1 MSKKS
6 IQKVYALTPMQ
17 EGMLYHAM
25 LDPHSSS
32 YFTQLELGIHGAFD
46 LEIFEKSVNELIRSY
61 DILRTVFV
69 HQQLQKPR
77 QVVLAERKTKVHYED
92 ISHADE
98 NRQKEHIERYK
109 QDVQRQGFNL
119 AKDILFKVAVFRL
132 AADQLYLVWSNHHI
146 MMDGW
151 SMGVLMKSLF
161 QNYEALRAGRT
172 PANGQGKPYSDYIK
186 WLGKQDN
193 EEAESYWSER
203 LAGFEQ
209 PSVLPGRLPV
219 KKDEYVNK
227 EYSFTWDE
235 TLVGRIQKT
244 ANLHQV
250 TGPNLFQ
257 AVWGIV
263 LSKYNFTDDVVFG
276 TVVSGR
282 PSEINGIET
291 MAGLFINTIPVRVKV
306 ERDAAFA
313 DIFTAVQ
320 QHAVEA
326 ERYDYVPLY
335 EIQKRSALDGNLLNH
350 LVAFENYPL
359 DQELENGSMEDRLG
373 FSIKVESAFEQ
384 TSFDFNLIVYP
395 GKTWTVKIKYNG
407 AAFDSAFIERT
418 AEHLTRMME
427 AAVDQPAAFVREYG
441 LVGDEEQRQIVEV
454 FNSTKAELPEGMAVH
469 QVFEEQAKRTPAS
482 TAVVYEGT
490 VLTYR
495 ELNAAANRLAR
506 KLVEQGLQKGETA
519 AIMNDRSV
527 ETVVGMLAVLK
538 AGAAYVPLDPALP
551 GDRLRF
557 MAEDSSVRMVLTG
570 NSYSGQA
577 HQLQVPVL
585 TLDIGIEDGEADNL
599 NLPSA
604 PSDLAYIMYT
614 SGSTGKPKGVMIEH
628 KSILRLVKNAGYVP
642 VTEED
647 RMAQTGAVSFDAGTF
662 EVFGALLNGAAL
674 YPVKKETLLDAKQ
687 FAAFLREQSITTMW
701 LTSPLF
707 NQLAAKDA
715 GMFGT
720 LRHLIIGGDALV
732 PHIVSKV
739 KQASPSLSLWNGY
752 GPTENTTFST
762 SFLIDREYGG
772 SIPIGKPI
780 GNSTAYILDEQ
791 QCLQPIGA
799 PGELCVGGVG
809 VARGYVNLPELTEK
823 QFLEDPFRPGERIYR
838 TGDLARWLPDG
849 NIEFLGRIDNQVKVR
864 GFRIELGEIET
875 KLNMAEHVTEAAV
888 IIRKNKADENEI
900 CAYFTADRE
909 VAVSELRKT
918 LSQSLPDY
926 MVPAHLIQMD
936 SLPLTPNG
944 KINKKELPAPQS
956 EAVQPEY
963 AAPKTESEKKLAEI
977 WEGILGV
984 KAGVTDN
991 FFMIGGHSLK
1001 AMMMT
1006 AKIQEH
1012 FHKEVPIKVLFEKPT
1027 IQELALYLEENES
1040 KEEQTFEPIRQA
1052 SYQQHYP
1059 VSPAQRR
1066 MYILNQLGQAN
1077 TSYNVPAVLLLEG
1090 EVDKDRLENAIQ
1102 QLINRHE
1109 ILRTSFDMIDGE
1121 VVQTVHKN
1129 ISFQLEAAKGRE
1141 EDAEEII
1148 KAFVQPFELN
1158 RAPLVRSKLVQL
1170 EEKRHLLLIDMHHI
1184 ITDGSSTGI
1193 LIGDLAKI
1201 YQGADLELPQIHY
1214 KDYAVWHKEQTNYQK
1229 DEEYW
1234 LDVFKGELPILDL
1247 PADFERP
1254 AERSFAGERV
1264 MFGLD
1269 KQITAQIKSLMA
1281 ETDTTMYMFLLAAFN
1296 VLLSKYAS
1304 QDDIIVGSPTAG
1316 RTHPDLQGV
1325 PGMFVNTVAL
1335 RTAPA
1340 GDKTFAQFLEEVK
1353 TASLQAFEHQS
1364 YPLEELIEKLPLTRD
1379 TSRSPLFS
1387 VMFNMQN
1394 MEIPSLR
1401 LGDLKIS
1408 SYSMLHHVAKFDLSL
1423 EAVERE
1429 EDIGLSFDYATALF
1443 KDETIRRWSRHFV
1456 NIIKAAAANPN
1467 VRLSDVDLLSS
1478 AETAALLEERHMTQ
1492 ITEATFA
1499 ALFEKQAQQTPDHPA
1514 VKAGGNLL
1522 TYRELDEQANQLAHH
1537 LRAQGAGNE
1546 DIVAIVMDRSAE
1558 VMVSIL
1564 GVMKAGAAFL
1574 PIDPDTPEERIRY
1587 SLEDS
1592 GAKFAV
1598 VNERNMTAIG
1608 QYEGTIVSLDDGKW
1622 RNESKERP
1630 SSISG
1635 SRNLAYVIYTSGTT
1649 GKPKGVQIEHRN
1661 LTNYVSWF
1669 SEEAG
1674 LTENDKTVLLSSYA
1688 FDLGY
1693 TSMFPVLLGG
1703 GELHIVQKETYT
1715 APDEIAHYIKE
1726 HGITYIKLTPSLFH
1740 TIVNTASFAKDANFE
1755 SLRLIVLGGEKIIPT
1770 DVIAFR
1776 KMYGHT
1782 EFINHYGPTEAT
1794 IGAIAGRVDLSE
1806 PDAFAKRP
1814 TIGRPIANAG
1824 ALVLNEALKLVP
1836 PGASGQLYITG
1847 QGLARGYLNRPQ
1859 LTAERFVENPYSP
1872 GSLMYKTGDVV
1883 QRLSDGTLAF
1893 IGRADDQVKIRGY
1906 RIEPKE
1912 IETVMLSLSGIQEAV
1927 VLAVS
1932 EGGLQ
1937 ELCAYYTSD
1946 QAIEKAELRK
1956 QLSLTLPSHMIPAFF
1971 VQVDAIPLTANG
1983 KTDRNALP
1991 KPNAAQ
1997 SGGKA
2002 LAVPETALEENLC
2015 RIWQKT
2021 LGIEAIGIDD
2031 NFFDLGGHSLKGM
2044 MLIANIQAEL
2054 EKSVP
2059 LKALFEQPTVRQL
2072 AAYMEA
2078 SAVSGGHQVLKPADK
2093 QDMYPL
2099 SSAQKRMYVLNQLDR
2114 QTISYN
2120 MPSVLLMEGEL
2131 DISRLRDSLNQLVN
2145 RHESLRTS
2153 FMEANGEP
2161 VQRIIEKAEVD
2172 LHVFEAK
2179 EDEADQKIKEFIR
2192 PFDLNDAPLIRAAL
2206 LRIEAKK
2213 HLLLLD
2219 MHHIIADGVSRGIF
2233 VKELALLYKGE
2244 QLPEP
2249 ALHYK
2254 DFAVWQNEAEQKERM
2269 KEHEAYWM
2277 SVLSGELP
2285 ELDLPLDYARPPVQ
2299 SFKGDTI
2306 RFRTGS
2312 ETAKAVEK
2320 LLAETGTTLHM
2331 VLHAV
2336 FHVFLSKISG
2346 QRDIVIGSVTAGR
2359 TNADVQDMPGMFVN
2373 TLALR
2378 MEAKE
2383 QQTFAELL
2391 EQAKQTNLSALEHQ
2405 EYPFEDL
2412 VNQLDLPRDM
2422 SRNPLFNVMVTTE
2435 NPDKEQLT
2443 LQNLSISPYEAHQGT
2458 SKFDLTLGG
2467 FTDENGIGLQ
2477 LEYATDLFAKE
2488 TAEKWS
2494 EYVLRLLKAVA
2505 DNPNQPLSSLS
2516 LVTETEKQALLE
2528 AWKGKALP
2536 VPTDKTVHQLF
2547 EETVQR
2553 HKDRPAV
2560 TYNGQS
2566 WTYGELNAKANRL
2579 ARILMDCGISP
2590 DDRVGILTKPSL
2602 EMSAAVLGVL
2612 KAGAA
2617 FVPID
2622 PDYPD
2627 QRIEYILQDSG
2638 AKLLLKQEGISVP
2651 DSFTGDV
2658 ILLDGSRTIL
2668 SLPLD
2673 ENDEGNPE
2681 TAVTAE
2687 NLAYMIYTSGTT
2699 GQPKG
2704 VMVEHHALVNLCF
2717 WHHDAFSMTAED
2729 RSAKYAGFGF
2739 DASIWEMF
2747 PTWTI
2752 GAELHVIDE
2761 AIRLDIVRL
2770 NDYFETNGITITFL
2784 PTQLAEQFMELENT
2798 SLRVLLTGGDKLKR
2812 AVKKPYTLVNN
2823 YGPTENTV
2831 VATSAE
2837 IHPEEG
2843 SLSIG
2848 RAIANTRVY
2857 ILGEGNQV
2865 QPEGVAGELCV
2876 AGRGLARGYLNR
2888 EDETAKR
2895 FVADPF
2901 VPGERMYRTGDLVK
2915 WTGGGIEYI
2924 GRIDQQVKVR
2934 GYRIELSEIE
2944 VQLAQLSEVQDA
2956 AVTAVKDKGGNT
2968 AIAAYVTPETADIE
2982 VLKSALRETLP
2993 DYMIPAF
3000 WVTLSEL
3007 PVTANGK
3014 VDRKALPEPD
3024 IEAGSGEYKA
3034 PTTDMEELLAGIWQD
3049 VLGMSEV
3056 GVTDNFFSLG
3066 GDSIK
3071 GIQMASRLNQ
3081 HGWKL
3086 EMKDL
3091 FQHPTIEELTQYVE
3105 RAEGKQADQGP
3116 VEGEVILTPIQRW
3129 FFEKNFTNKHH
3140 WNQSVMLHAKK
3151 GFDPERVE
3159 KTLQALIEH
3168 HDALRMVY
3176 REGQEDVIQYNRGL
3190 EAASAQLEV
3199 IQIEGQ
3205 AADYEDRI
3213 EREAERLQSSID
3225 LQEGGL
3231 LKAGLF
3237 QAEDGDHLLLAIHH
3251 LVVDGV
3257 SWRILLE
3264 DFAAVYTQL
3273 EQGNEPVLPQ
3283 KTHSFAEYAER
3294 LQDFA
3299 NSKAFL
3305 KEKEYW
3311 RQLEEQAVAAKLP
3324 KDRESGDQRM
3334 KHTKTI
3340 EFSLTAEETEQ
3351 LTTKVHEAY
3360 HTEMN
3365 DILLTA
3371 FGLAMKE
3378 WTGQDRVNV
3387 HLEGHGREEIIE
3399 DLTISR
3405 TVGWFTSMYPMVL
3418 DMKHADDLGYQLK
3431 QMKED
3436 IRHVPNKGVGYGILR
3451 YLTAPEHKED
3461 VAFSIQPDVS
3471 FNYLGQFDEMSDA
3484 GLFTRSELPSGQSLS
3499 PETEKPNALD
3509 VVGYIENGKLTMSLA
3524 YHSLEFHEKTV
3535 QTFSDSF
3542 KAHLLRI
3549 IEHCL
3554 SQDGTELTPSDLGD
3568 DDLTLDELDKL
3579 MEIF

>member
-235 TLVGRIQKT
+235 TLVARIQQT

-263 LSKYNFTDDVVFG
+263 LSKYNFTDDVIFG

-490 VLTYR
+490 KLTYR

-506 KLVEQGLQKGETA
+506 KLVEHGLQKGETA

-557 MAEDSSVRMVLTG
+557 MAEDSSVRMVLIG
-570 NSYSGQA
+570 NSYTGQA

-585 TLDIGIEDGEADNL
+585 TLDIGFEESEAADNL

-780 GNSTAYILDEQ
+780 GNSTAYIMDEQ

-799 PGELCVGGVG
+799 PGELCVGGIG

-1499 ALFEKQAQQTPDHPA
+1499 ALFEKQAQQTPDHSA

-1608 QYEGTIVSLDDGKW
+1608 QYEGIIVSLDDGKW

-1794 IGAIAGRVDLSE
+1794 IGAIAGRVDLYE

-1883 QRLSDGTLAF
+1883 RRLSDGTLAF

-1946 QAIEKAELRK
+1946 QDIEKAELRY

-2002 LAVPETALEENLC
+2002 LAAPETALEESLC

-2249 ALHYK
+2249 TLHYK

-2391 EQAKQTNLSALEHQ
+2391 ELAKQTNLSALEHQ

-2488 TAEKWS
+2488 TVEKWS

-2553 HKDRPAV
+2553 HKDCPAV

-2566 WTYGELNAKANRL
+2566 WTYGELNAKAN
-2579 ARILMDCGISP
+2579 
-2590 DDRVGILTKPSL
+2590 
-2602 EMSAAVLGVL
+2602 
-2612 KAGAA
+2612 
-2617 FVPID
+2617 
-2622 PDYPD
+2622 
-2627 QRIEYILQDSG
+2627 
-2638 AKLLLKQEGISVP
+2638 
-2651 DSFTGDV
+2651 
-2658 ILLDGSRTIL
+2658 
-2668 SLPLD
+2668 
-2673 ENDEGNPE
+2673 
-2681 TAVTAE
+2681 
-2687 NLAYMIYTSGTT
+2687 
-2699 GQPKG
+2699 
-2704 VMVEHHALVNLCF
+2704 
-2717 WHHDAFSMTAED
+2717 
-2729 RSAKYAGFGF
+2729 
-2739 DASIWEMF
+2739 
-2747 PTWTI
+2747 
-2752 GAELHVIDE
+2752 
-2761 AIRLDIVRL
+2761 
-2770 NDYFETNGITITFL
+2770 
-2784 PTQLAEQFMELENT
+2784 
-2798 SLRVLLTGGDKLKR
+2798 
-2812 AVKKPYTLVNN
+2812 
-2823 YGPTENTV
+2823 
-2831 VATSAE
+2831 
-2837 IHPEEG
+2837 
-2843 SLSIG
+2843 
-2848 RAIANTRVY
+2848 
-2857 ILGEGNQV
+2857 
-2865 QPEGVAGELCV
+2865 
-2876 AGRGLARGYLNR
+2876 RGYLNR

-2968 AIAAYVTPETADIE
+2968 AIAAYVTPESADIE
-2982 VLKSALRETLP
+2982 ALKSALKETLP

-3000 WVTLSEL
+3000 WVTLDEL

-3091 FQHPTIEELTQYVE
+3091 FQHPTIEALTQYVE

-3168 HDALRMVY
+3168 HDALRMVF
-3176 REGQEDVIQYNRGL
+3176 REENGDIVQAYQPIGE
-3190 EAASAQLEV
+3190 SEV
-3199 IQIEGQ
+3199 SFEIVDLYGSDEEMLRSQIKIL
-3205 AADYEDRI
+3205 ANK
-3213 EREAERLQSSID
+3213 LQSSLD
-3225 LQEGGL
+3225 LQNGPL
-3231 LKAGLF
+3231 LKAE
-3237 QAEDGDHLLLAIHH
+3237 QYRTEAGDHLLIAVHH

-3264 DFAAVYTQL
+3264 DFASGYMQAEKEESLVF
-3273 EQGNEPVLPQ
+3273 PQ
-3283 KTHSFAEYAER
+3283 KTNSFKDWAEELAAFSQSAHLLQQAIYWSQIAAE
-3294 LQDFA
+3294 QV
-3299 NSKAFL
+3299 SP
-3305 KEKEYW
+3305 
-3311 RQLEEQAVAAKLP
+3311 LP
-3324 KDRESGDQRM
+3324 KDC
-3334 KHTKTI
+3334 K
-3340 EFSLTAEETEQ
+3340 TEQ
-3351 LTTKVHEAY
+3351 RIVKDTSSVLCELTEEDTKHLLTDVHQPY
-3360 HTEMN
+3360 GTEIN
-3365 DILLTA
+3365 DILLSA
-3371 FGLAMKE
+3371 LGLTMKE
-3378 WTGQDRVNV
+3378 WTKGAKIGIN
-3387 HLEGHGREEIIE
+3387 LEGHGREDIIPNVN
-3399 DLTISR
+3399 ISR
-3405 TVGWFTSMYPMVL
+3405 TVGWFTAQYPVVL
-3418 DMKHADDLGYQLK
+3418 DISDADASAVIK
-3431 QMKED
+3431 TVKENLRRIPD
-3436 IRHVPNKGVGYGILR
+3436 KGVGYGILR
-3451 YLTAPEHKED
+3451 YFTETAETKGFTPE
-3461 VAFSIQPDVS
+3461 IS
-3471 FNYLGQFDEMSDA
+3471 FNYLGQFD
-3484 GLFTRSELPSGQSLS
+3484 SEVKTDFFEPSAFDMGRQVSGESEALYALS
-3499 PETEKPNALD
+3499 FSGMIRNGRFVLSCSYNEKEFERATIEERMERFKENLLMLIRHCTEKED
-3509 VVGYIENGKLTMSLA
+3509 K
-3524 YHSLEFHEKTV
+3524 EF
-3535 QTFSDSF
+3535 
-3542 KAHLLRI
+3542 
-3549 IEHCL
+3549 
-3554 SQDGTELTPSDLGD
+3554 TPSDFSAEDLEMDEMGD
-3568 DDLTLDELDKL
+3568 
-3579 MEIF
+3579 IFDMLEENLK

>member
-92 ISHADE
+92 ISHADAE
-98 NRQKEHIERYK
+98 RQKEHIERYK

-132 AADQLYLVWSNHHI
+132 DADQLYLVWSNHHI

-161 QNYEALRAGRT
+161 QNYEALRAGRI

-203 LAGFEQ
+203 LADFEQ
-209 PSVLPGRLPV
+209 PSVLPGRLPE

-235 TLVGRIQKT
+235 KLVARIQQA
-244 ANLHQV
+244 ANRHQV

-306 ERDAAFA
+306 DRDAAFA
-313 DIFTAVQ
+313 DIFSAVQ

-359 DQELENGSMEDRLG
+359 DQELENGSMEERLG

-395 GKTWTVKIKYNG
+395 GQTWTVKIKYNG

-441 LVGDEEQRQIVEV
+441 LVRDEEQLQIVEV
-454 FNSTKAELPEGMAVH
+454 FNSTKAELPEEMAVH

-482 TAVVYEGT
+482 TAVVYEGIE
-490 VLTYR
+490 LTYR
-495 ELNAAANRLAR
+495 ELNTAANRLAR
-506 KLVEQGLQKGETA
+506 KLIEQGLQKGETA
-519 AIMNDRSV
+519 AIMNDRSI
-527 ETVVGMLAVLK
+527 ETVGGMLAVLK

-551 GDRLRF
+551 EDRLRF
-557 MAEDSSVRMVLTG
+557 MAEDSSIRMVLAGKT
-570 NSYSGQA
+570 YAEQA

-585 TLDIGIEDGEADNL
+585 TLDSGVEESEAADNL

-687 FAAFLREQSITTMW
+687 FAAYLREQRITTMW

-739 KQASPSLSLWNGY
+739 RQASPALSLWNGY

-762 SFLIDREYGG
+762 AFQIDREYSG

-780 GNSTAYILDEQ
+780 GNSTAYIMDEQ
-791 QCLQPIGA
+791 QRLQPIGA
-799 PGELCVGGVG
+799 PGELCVGGIG
-809 VARGYVNLPELTEK
+809 VARGYVNLPELTEE
-823 QFLEDPFRPGERIYR
+823 QFLEDPYRPGERVYR

-909 VAVSELRKT
+909 VSVSGLRKT

-926 MVPAHLIQMD
+926 MVPAHLIQLD

-956 EAVQPEY
+956 EAVQQEY
-963 AAPKTESEKKLAEI
+963 AAPETESEKKLAEI
-977 WEGILGV
+977 WEGILGI

-1027 IQELALYLEENES
+1027 IQELALYLDENES

-1129 ISFQLEAAKGRE
+1129 ISFGLEAAKGRE
-1141 EDAEEII
+1141 EDAEEMI
-1148 KAFVQPFELN
+1148 KAFIQPFELN

-1193 LIGDLAKI
+1193 LIGDLAKM

-1214 KDYAVWHKEQTNYQK
+1214 KDYAVWHKEHADHQK
-1229 DEEYW
+1229 DEAYW
-1234 LDVFKGELPILDL
+1234 LDTFKGELPVLDL

-1269 KQITAQIKSLMA
+1269 KQITAQIKSLLA

-1304 QDDIIVGSPTAG
+1304 QEDIIVGSPTAG
-1316 RTHPDLQGV
+1316 RIHPDLQGV

-1443 KDETIRRWSRHFV
+1443 KDETIRRWSSHFV

-1467 VRLSDVDLLSS
+1467 VRLSDADLLSP

-1499 ALFEKQAQQTPDHPA
+1499 ALFEEQAQQTPDHPA
-1514 VKAGGNLL
+1514 VKAGGKLL

-1537 LRAQGAGNE
+1537 LRAQGAGSE

-1592 GAKFAV
+1592 GAKIAV

-1608 QYEGTIVSLDDGKW
+1608 RYDGTIINLDDKEW
-1622 RNESKERP
+1622 RNESKERLSP
-1630 SSISG
+1630 ISG

-1669 SEEAG
+1669 SQEAG
-1674 LTENDKTVLLSSYA
+1674 LTETDKSVLLSSYA

-1693 TSMFPVLLGG
+1693 TSVFPVLLAG

-1715 APDEIAHYIKE
+1715 APDEIGRYIKE

-1740 TIVNTASFAKDANFE
+1740 TMVNTASFTKEPNFA
-1755 SLRLIVLGGEKIIPT
+1755 SLRLIVLGGEKIIPA
-1770 DVIAFR
+1770 DVLAFSNVYR
-1776 KMYGHT
+1776 HT
-1782 EFINHYGPTEAT
+1782 GFINHYGPTEAT

-1806 PDAFAKRP
+1806 PDAFTKRP
-1814 TIGRPIANAG
+1814 TIGQPIANAG

-1847 QGLARGYLNRPQ
+1847 KGLARGYLNRPQ

-1883 QRLSDGTLAF
+1883 RRLSDGSLEF

-1927 VLAVS
+1927 VLTVS

-1937 ELCAYYTSD
+1937 ELCAYYTAD
-1946 QAIEKAELRK
+1946 HAIEKAELRNL
-1956 QLSLTLPSHMIPAFF
+1956 LSQTLPSHMIPAFF

-1997 SGGKA
+1997 SGRKA
-2002 LAVPETALEENLC
+2002 SAAPETALEKNLC
-2015 RIWQKT
+2015 SIWQKT
-2021 LGIEAIGIDD
+2021 LGIDAIGIDD

-2054 EKSVP
+2054 EKTVP

-2078 SAVSGGHQVLKPADK
+2078 SAVSGGRHVLKPADK
-2093 QDMYPL
+2093 QEMYPL

-2131 DISRLRDSLNQLVN
+2131 DLSRLRDSLNQLVN

-2153 FMEANGEP
+2153 FTEANGEP
-2161 VQRIIEKAEVD
+2161 VQRILEAAAVD

-2179 EDEADQKIKEFIR
+2179 EDEAEQKIKEFIR
-2192 PFDLNDAPLIRAAL
+2192 PFDLNDAPLIRAVL

-2244 QLPEP
+2244 QLPKP

-2254 DFAVWQNEAEQKERM
+2254 DFAVWQNEAEQKDRM
-2269 KEHEAYWM
+2269 KEHEAYWL

-2299 SFKGDTI
+2299 SFKGDTV

-2378 MEAKE
+2378 MEAEE
-2383 QQTFAELL
+2383 QHTFAELL

-2443 LQNLSISPYEAHQGT
+2443 LQNLSISPYESHQGT

-2477 LEYATDLFAKE
+2477 LEYATDLFSKE

-2505 DNPNQPLSSLS
+2505 ENPNQPLSSLL
-2516 LVTETEKQALLE
+2516 LVTETEKQTLLD
-2528 AWKGKALP
+2528 AWKGKTLP

-2547 EETVQR
+2547 EETALR

-2579 ARILMDCGISP
+2579 ARILIDCGVRA
-2590 DDRVGILTKPSL
+2590 DERVGVLTKPSL

-2627 QRIEYILQDSG
+2627 QRIDYILQDSG

-2651 DSFTGDV
+2651 DSFSGDV
-2658 ILLDGSRTIL
+2658 ILLDGARTIL

-2673 ENDEGNPE
+2673 ENDEENPF
-2681 TAVTAE
+2681 TAAKAE

-2717 WHHDAFSMTAED
+2717 WHHDAFNMTAED
-2729 RSAKYAGFGF
+2729 RSAKY
-2739 DASIWEMF
+2739 
-2747 PTWTI
+2747 
-2752 GAELHVIDE
+2752 
-2761 AIRLDIVRL
+2761 
-2770 NDYFETNGITITFL
+2770 
-2784 PTQLAEQFMELENT
+2784 
-2798 SLRVLLTGGDKLKR
+2798 
-2812 AVKKPYTLVNN
+2812 
-2823 YGPTENTV
+2823 
-2831 VATSAE
+2831 
-2837 IHPEEG
+2837 
-2843 SLSIG
+2843 
-2848 RAIANTRVY
+2848 
-2857 ILGEGNQV
+2857 
-2865 QPEGVAGELCV
+2865 
-2876 AGRGLARGYLNR
+2876 
-2888 EDETAKR
+2888 
-2895 FVADPF
+2895 
-2901 VPGERMYRTGDLVK
+2901 
-2915 WTGGGIEYI
+2915 
-2924 GRIDQQVKVR
+2924 
-2934 GYRIELSEIE
+2934 
-2944 VQLAQLSEVQDA
+2944 
-2956 AVTAVKDKGGNT
+2956 
-2968 AIAAYVTPETADIE
+2968 
-2982 VLKSALRETLP
+2982 
-2993 DYMIPAF
+2993 
-3000 WVTLSEL
+3000 
-3007 PVTANGK
+3007 
-3014 VDRKALPEPD
+3014 
-3024 IEAGSGEYKA
+3024 
-3034 PTTDMEELLAGIWQD
+3034 
-3049 VLGMSEV
+3049 
-3056 GVTDNFFSLG
+3056 
-3066 GDSIK
+3066 
-3071 GIQMASRLNQ
+3071 
-3081 HGWKL
+3081 
-3086 EMKDL
+3086 
-3091 FQHPTIEELTQYVE
+3091 
-3105 RAEGKQADQGP
+3105 
-3116 VEGEVILTPIQRW
+3116 
-3129 FFEKNFTNKHH
+3129 
-3140 WNQSVMLHAKK
+3140 
-3151 GFDPERVE
+3151 
-3159 KTLQALIEH
+3159 
-3168 HDALRMVY
+3168 
-3176 REGQEDVIQYNRGL
+3176 
-3190 EAASAQLEV
+3190 
-3199 IQIEGQ
+3199 
-3205 AADYEDRI
+3205 
-3213 EREAERLQSSID
+3213 
-3225 LQEGGL
+3225 
-3231 LKAGLF
+3231 
-3237 QAEDGDHLLLAIHH
+3237 
-3251 LVVDGV
+3251 
-3257 SWRILLE
+3257 
-3264 DFAAVYTQL
+3264 
-3273 EQGNEPVLPQ
+3273 
-3283 KTHSFAEYAER
+3283 
-3294 LQDFA
+3294 
-3299 NSKAFL
+3299 
-3305 KEKEYW
+3305 
-3311 RQLEEQAVAAKLP
+3311 
-3324 KDRESGDQRM
+3324 
-3334 KHTKTI
+3334 
-3340 EFSLTAEETEQ
+3340 
-3351 LTTKVHEAY
+3351 
-3360 HTEMN
+3360 
-3365 DILLTA
+3365 
-3371 FGLAMKE
+3371 
-3378 WTGQDRVNV
+3378 
-3387 HLEGHGREEIIE
+3387 
-3399 DLTISR
+3399 
-3405 TVGWFTSMYPMVL
+3405 
-3418 DMKHADDLGYQLK
+3418 
-3431 QMKED
+3431 
-3436 IRHVPNKGVGYGILR
+3436 
-3451 YLTAPEHKED
+3451 
-3461 VAFSIQPDVS
+3461 
-3471 FNYLGQFDEMSDA
+3471 
-3484 GLFTRSELPSGQSLS
+3484 
-3499 PETEKPNALD
+3499 
-3509 VVGYIENGKLTMSLA
+3509 
-3524 YHSLEFHEKTV
+3524 
-3535 QTFSDSF
+3535 
-3542 KAHLLRI
+3542 
-3549 IEHCL
+3549 
-3554 SQDGTELTPSDLGD
+3554 
-3568 DDLTLDELDKL
+3568 
-3579 MEIF
+3579 

>member
-92 ISHADE
+92 ISHADRD
-98 NRQKEHIERYK
+98 RQKEHIERYK

-132 AADQLYLVWSNHHI
+132 DAEQLYLVWSNHHI

-209 PSVLPGRLPV
+209 PSVLPGRLPEN
-219 KKDEYVNK
+219 KDEYVNK

-235 TLVGRIQKT
+235 TLVTRIQQT
-244 ANLHQV
+244 ANRHQV

-263 LSKYNFTDDVVFG
+263 LSKYNFTNDVVFG

-306 ERDAAFA
+306 DQDAAFA
-313 DIFTAVQ
+313 DIFSAVQ

-335 EIQKRSALDGNLLNH
+335 EIQKRSALDSNLLNH

-454 FNSTKAELPEGMAVH
+454 FNSTKAELPEGMGVH
-469 QVFEEQAKRTPAS
+469 QVFEEQAQRTPAS
-482 TAVVYEGT
+482 TAVVYEG
-490 VLTYR
+490 VELTYR
-495 ELNAAANRLAR
+495 ELNRAANRLAR

-519 AIMNDRSV
+519 AIMNDRSA

-551 GDRLRF
+551 EDRLRF
-557 MAEDSSVRMVLTG
+557 MAEDSSIRMVLAG
-570 NSYSGQA
+570 KSYTEQA

-585 TLDIGIEDGEADNL
+585 TLDSGFEESEAADNL

-604 PSDLAYIMYT
+604 PTDLAYIMYT

-628 KSILRLVKNAGYVP
+628 KSILRLVKNGGYVP
-642 VTEED
+642 VHEED
-647 RMAQTGAVSFDAGTF
+647 CMAQTGAVSFDAGTF

-687 FAAFLREQSITTMW
+687 FAAFLREQRITAMW

-762 SFLIDREYGG
+762 SFLIDREYSG

-780 GNSTAYILDEQ
+780 GNSTAYIMDEQ
-791 QCLQPIGA
+791 QRLQPIGA
-799 PGELCVGGVG
+799 PGELCVGGIG

-823 QFLEDPFRPGERIYR
+823 QFLEDPFRAGERIYR

-909 VAVSELRKT
+909 VSVSGLRKT

-956 EAVQPEY
+956 ETAQPEY
-963 AAPKTESEKKLAEI
+963 AAPETESEKKLAEI

-1040 KEEQTFEPIRQA
+1040 KEEQTFEPIKQA
-1052 SYQQHYP
+1052 PYQQHYP

-1090 EVDKDRLENAIQ
+1090 EVDRDRLENAIQ

-1129 ISFQLEAAKGRE
+1129 VSFQLEAAKGWE
-1141 EDAEEII
+1141 EDAEEMI
-1148 KAFVQPFELN
+1148 KAFIQPFELN

-1170 EEKRHLLLIDMHHI
+1170 EEERHLLLIDMHHI

-1214 KDYAVWHKEQTNYQK
+1214 KDYAVWHKEHADHQK
-1229 DEEYW
+1229 DEAYW
-1234 LDVFKGELPILDL
+1234 LETFKGELPILDL

-1269 KQITAQIKSLMA
+1269 KQSTAQIKSLLA

-1443 KDETIRRWSRHFV
+1443 KDETIRRWSSHFV

-1467 VRLSDVDLLSS
+1467 VRLSDVDLLSP

-1499 ALFEKQAQQTPDHPA
+1499 ALFEKQAQQTSDHPA
-1514 VKAGGNLL
+1514 VISGGNLL

-1537 LRAQGAGNE
+1537 LRAQGAGSE

-1592 GAKFAV
+1592 GARIAV

-1608 QYEGTIVSLDDGKW
+1608 QYEGTIVNLDDAAW

-1630 SSISG
+1630 SPISG

-1669 SEEAG
+1669 NHEAG
-1674 LTENDKTVLLSSYA
+1674 LTETDKSVLLSSYA

-1693 TSMFPVLLGG
+1693 TSMFPVLLAG
-1703 GELHIVQKETYT
+1703 GELHIVPKETYT
-1715 APDEIAHYIKE
+1715 APDEIGRYIKE

-1740 TIVNTASFAKDANFE
+1740 TMVNTASFTKEPNFE
-1755 SLRLIVLGGEKIIPT
+1755 SLRLIVLGGEKIIPA
-1770 DVIAFR
+1770 DVLAFR
-1776 KMYGHT
+1776 KVYGHT

-1794 IGAIAGRVDLSE
+1794 IGAIAGRVNLSE
-1806 PDAFAKRP
+1806 PGAFAKRP
-1814 TIGRPIANAG
+1814 TIGQPIANAG
-1824 ALVLNEALKLVP
+1824 ALVLNEALQLVP
-1836 PGASGQLYITG
+1836 QGASGQLYITG

-1883 QRLSDGTLAF
+1883 RRLSDGTLEF

-1912 IETVMLSLSGIQEAV
+1912 IETVMLSLSEIHEAV

-1937 ELCAYYTSD
+1937 ELCAYYTAD
-1946 QAIEKAELRK
+1946 QDIEKATLRN
-1956 QLSLTLPSHMIPAFF
+1956 QLSQTLPSHMIPAFF

-1997 SGGKA
+1997 SGRKA
-2002 LAVPETALEENLC
+2002 SAAPETALEESLC

-2054 EKSVP
+2054 EKTVP
-2059 LKALFEQPTVRQL
+2059 LKALFEKPTVRQL

-2078 SAVSGGHQVLKPADK
+2078 SAVSGGHHVLRPADK

-2120 MPSVLLMEGEL
+2120 MPSALLMEGEL

-2153 FMEANGEP
+2153 FIEANGEP
-2161 VQRIIEKAEVD
+2161 VQRIIEEAVID
-2172 LHVFEAK
+2172 LHVFEAE
-2179 EDEADQKIKEFIR
+2179 EDEAEQKIKEFIR
-2192 PFDLNDAPLIRAAL
+2192 PFDLNNAPLIRAAL

-2254 DFAVWQNEAEQKERM
+2254 DFAVWQNEAAQKERM
-2269 KEHEAYWM
+2269 KEHEAYWL

-2299 SFKGDTI
+2299 SFKGDTV

-2359 TNADVQDMPGMFVN
+2359 MNADVQDMPGMFVN

-2378 MEAKE
+2378 MEAEE

-2391 EQAKQTNLSALEHQ
+2391 EKAKQTNLSALEHQ

-2477 LEYATDLFAKE
+2477 LEYATDLFSRE

-2505 DNPNQPLSSLS
+2505 ENPNQPLSSLS
-2516 LVTETEKQALLE
+2516 IVTETEKQTLLD
-2528 AWKGKALP
+2528 AWKGKTLP

-2547 EETVQR
+2547 EETAQR

-2579 ARILMDCGISP
+2579 ARILIDCGISA
-2590 DDRVGILTKPSL
+2590 DERVGVLTKPSL

-2627 QRIEYILQDSG
+2627 QRIDYILQDSG

-2651 DSFTGDV
+2651 DSFSGDV
-2658 ILLDGSRTIL
+2658 ILLDGDRTIL

-2673 ENDEGNPE
+2673 ENDEENPE
-2681 TAVTAE
+2681 TDTNAE

-2717 WHHDAFSMTAED
+2717 WHHDAFSMTEED

-2770 NDYFETNGITITFL
+2770 NDYFETHGVTITFL
-2784 PTQLAEQFMELENT
+2784 PTQLAEQFTELENT

-2812 AVKKPYTLVNN
+2812 AVKQPYTLVNN

-2831 VATSAE
+2831 VATSTE
-2837 IHPEEG
+2837 INPEEG

-2915 WTGGGIEYI
+2915 WVNGGIEYI
-2924 GRIDQQVKVR
+2924 GRIDQQVQVR

-2956 AVTAVKDKGGNT
+2956 AVKAVKDKGGHT

-2982 VLKSALRETLP
+2982 ALKSSLTETLP

-3000 WVTLSEL
+3000 WVTLNEL

-3034 PTTDMEELLAGIWQD
+3034 PATDMEELLAGIWQD
-3049 VLGMSEV
+3049 VLGIPEI
-3056 GVTDNFFSLG
+3056 GVSDNFFSLG

-3081 HGWKL
+3081 HG
-3086 EMKDL
+3086 
-3091 FQHPTIEELTQYVE
+3091 
-3105 RAEGKQADQGP
+3105 
-3116 VEGEVILTPIQRW
+3116 
-3129 FFEKNFTNKHH
+3129 
-3140 WNQSVMLHAKK
+3140 
-3151 GFDPERVE
+3151 
-3159 KTLQALIEH
+3159 
-3168 HDALRMVY
+3168 
-3176 REGQEDVIQYNRGL
+3176 
-3190 EAASAQLEV
+3190 
-3199 IQIEGQ
+3199 
-3205 AADYEDRI
+3205 
-3213 EREAERLQSSID
+3213 
-3225 LQEGGL
+3225 
-3231 LKAGLF
+3231 
-3237 QAEDGDHLLLAIHH
+3237 
-3251 LVVDGV
+3251 
-3257 SWRILLE
+3257 
-3264 DFAAVYTQL
+3264 
-3273 EQGNEPVLPQ
+3273 
-3283 KTHSFAEYAER
+3283 
-3294 LQDFA
+3294 
-3299 NSKAFL
+3299 
-3305 KEKEYW
+3305 
-3311 RQLEEQAVAAKLP
+3311 
-3324 KDRESGDQRM
+3324 
-3334 KHTKTI
+3334 
-3340 EFSLTAEETEQ
+3340 
-3351 LTTKVHEAY
+3351 
-3360 HTEMN
+3360 
-3365 DILLTA
+3365 
-3371 FGLAMKE
+3371 
-3378 WTGQDRVNV
+3378 
-3387 HLEGHGREEIIE
+3387 
-3399 DLTISR
+3399 
-3405 TVGWFTSMYPMVL
+3405 
-3418 DMKHADDLGYQLK
+3418 
-3431 QMKED
+3431 
-3436 IRHVPNKGVGYGILR
+3436 
-3451 YLTAPEHKED
+3451 
-3461 VAFSIQPDVS
+3461 
-3471 FNYLGQFDEMSDA
+3471 
-3484 GLFTRSELPSGQSLS
+3484 
-3499 PETEKPNALD
+3499 
-3509 VVGYIENGKLTMSLA
+3509 
-3524 YHSLEFHEKTV
+3524 
-3535 QTFSDSF
+3535 
-3542 KAHLLRI
+3542 
-3549 IEHCL
+3549 
-3554 SQDGTELTPSDLGD
+3554 
-3568 DDLTLDELDKL
+3568 
-3579 MEIF
+3579 